1 MRCWTGSPDSSDITN
16 SEVVQGIEET
26 GLREVP
32 QQHKREDSEMHRAD
46 NNGGNNCA

>member
-1 MRCWTGSPDSSDITN
+1 MRCWTRLPDSSDITN
-16 SEVVQGIEET
+16 SEVVQGTEEI

-32 QQHKREDSEMHRAD
+32 QQHKREDSEEHNAD